1 MEVDFK
7 FSKVFFQFQPRYW
20 KSRENFDVQKFHSLA
35 ILTPKYVQHGNKSIY
50 KILHEFNFCVA
61 GGRQR
66 FHVSNNTGIFST
78 TSTLLPMPI
87 VEWYFR
93 GIQTFPECYSRFSQC
108 YSTIIFALHALS
120 VYFQVKFSHTRSN
133 SFWKMPKFKRS
144 LIYRLDTFQDFLSAI
159 YHSTDSFIST
169 MVNGTHFW
177 SVIKVALRFGCAKQ
191 SKNLECIY

>member
-1 MEVDFK
+1 MQNTKTIHCSNYECSLNIIVRIYTMEWRSTLNFHISILPISTFPSIPK
-7 FSKVFFQFQPRYW
+7 YW

-50 KILHEFNFCVA
+50 KILHEFNCCVA

-108 YSTIIFALHALS
+108 YSTTIFALHALR

-133 SFWKMPKFKRS
+133 SFWKMPKLKRGLIYIANNKS
-144 LIYRLDTFQDFLSAI
+144 LI
-159 YHSTDSFIST
+159 
-169 MVNGTHFW
+169 
-177 SVIKVALRFGCAKQ
+177 
-191 SKNLECIY
+191 